1 MALRYKRN
9 TLEHFSRLY
18 HRYINIGNV
27 TTRLRNRFEYIDM
40 AIERTSDTTREKLKS
55 LQAHRLGRKDRMRSY
70 EVPLIAEKVDTLH
83 TKLTDFLLTGSPVFA
98 MVGVR
103 GNAQSQNVANQY
115 TALMEQDQERF
126 GWQSELSDCLRDSIV
141 YNCMAMELTWAS
153 GATSSLVTQSAG
165 QARTARSEE
174 YQGIKLKH
182 IDPYNFV
189 FDTTVP
195 LHELQSRGTH
205 AGYLER
211 HSYLSLY
218 ELLQTLDPAYK
229 QPDAIAMALKGSNAT
244 SNYFEPTLHPLEQ
257 DKRNADEMN
266 WAEHFGL
273 AAANGTVDADAQAT
287 VGRYEV
293 FTLYYRCI
301 PAHVGIGSNDTLQ
314 DAMKSAVFKL
324 VYIGDALIYAQPLAQ
339 AFAGLPIFAA
349 HLRNGKRGFGVN
361 SFAEDLEDVQDSATA
376 MLNGSLS
383 SMRKAVGDRMLYDA
397 RFIKSEDINSANP
410 VSKIPVRIHGFGTK
424 LSDTYAVVPY
434 RDDISQWMFQH
445 IQFAG
450 TMADNVSGINR
461 ATQGN
466 FTKGNRTM
474 QEFNTIM
481 DNSEGRLY
489 KHAIQLESR
498 FFAPLKRAIKLVYMQ
513 NVSSQDI
520 ISRTLEQN
528 VRIDPMEMLKYEVVY
543 RMADGINSVGKQ
555 MNTDVLTAA
564 LNTIAQSPVLAT
576 RFDIAGIFAE
586 LMATQRVDL
595 TRYALQQQEQPAQ
608 EQPSA

>member
-1 MALRYKRN
+1 MAIRYKRN
-9 TLEHFSRLY
+9 TLEHFMRLY
-18 HRYINIGNV
+18 HRYINVGSI
-27 TTRLRNRFEYIDM
+27 TSRLRQRFEYVDM

-55 LQAHRLGRKDRMRSY
+55 LQAHKLGRKDRMRNY
-70 EVPLIAEKVDTLH
+70 EVPLMAEKVDTLH
-83 TKLTDFLLTGSPVFA
+83 TKLTDYLLTGSPIFA
-98 MVGVR
+98 MVGIR
-103 GNAQSQNVANQY
+103 GNKESQAVANQF

-126 GWQSELSDCLRDSIV
+126 GWQAELSDCLRDAVV
-141 YNCMAMELTWAS
+141 YNMAVCELTWAS
-153 GATSSLVTQSAG
+153 GATHSLVTTSAG
-165 QARTARSEE
+165 QNRTAETSSYE
-174 YQGIKLKH
+174 GVAITH
-182 IDPYNFV
+182 IDPYNFI

-195 LHELQSRGTH
+195 LHELQSRGVY
-205 AGYLER
+205 AGYIKR

-218 ELLQTLDPAYK
+218 EFLNKLNPQYKLQ
-229 QPDAIAMALKGSNAT
+229 DAISAALRGGSAT
-244 SNYFEPTLHPLEQ
+244 NNYFEPNLHPLEQ

-266 WAEHFGL
+266 WSEHFGL
-273 AAANGTVDADAQAT
+273 NPIVPNDKEHTT
-287 VGRYEV
+287 LGRYEV
-293 FTLYYRCI
+293 LTLYYRCV
-301 PAHVGIGSNDTLQ
+301 PAHIGIGTNDTIA
-314 DAMKSAVFKL
+314 DATKSAVFKL
-324 VYIGDALIYAQPLAQ
+324 VYIGDALIYAEPLQ
-339 AFAGLPIFAA
+339 LAFAGLPIFAA
-349 HLRNGKRGFGVN
+349 HLRNGKRGFGLN

-397 RFIKSEDINSANP
+397 RYIKSEDINSANP

-424 LSDTYAVVPY
+424 LGDTFAVVPY

-445 IQFAG
+445 IQFAS

-489 KHAIQLESR
+489 KHAIYLESR
-498 FFAPLKRAIKLVYMQ
+498 LFAPLKRAMKLLYMQ

-520 ISRTLEQN
+520 ISRTLETT
-528 VRIDPMEMLKYEVVY
+528 VRVDPMQMLKYEVVY

-576 RFDIAGIFAE
+576 SFDVASIFAE
-586 LMATQRVDL
+586 LLLTQRVDIS
-595 TRYALQQQEQPAQ
+595 RYAIQQQPQQVAQ
-608 EQPSA
+608 QGQQNA